1 MKGFIKRAA
10 IWLGKHE
17 RVILTCVTIGAEV
30 VAIYEAVKNGPKFE
44 EVTEK
49 VKKDET
55 TKKEAVKELAVPTVK
70 ILVPFAI
77 SSGATVLNH
86 KKASETIASI
96 SNLYTITKTVSDEY
110 KAQMEKELG
119 PEKAA
124 EIENRVFKDRADRT
138 IHSMNGNGYGDMI
151 HMTGHGTDRFYDAWS
166 GRWFLS
172 DINYIKRVVNDKNAQ
187 LQNDMYVSLNEFYA
201 DLDIPTTDSGREQG
215 WNVDFGKIDVGFEA
229 CLDEND
235 KPYTVMS
242 FKSAPGWLYEK
253 RHW

>member
-10 IWLGKHE
+10 MWLGKHE
-17 RVILTCVTIGAEV
+17 RVILTCVTISAEII
-30 VAIYEAVKNGPKFE
+30 AIYEAVKNGPEF
-44 EVTEK
+44 EK
-49 VKKDET
+49 VANE
-55 TKKEAVKELAVPTVK
+55 VKEEEITKGEAAKKLVVPAAK
-70 ILVPFAI
+70 IAIPFAI
-77 SSGATVLNH
+77 SSGAAILNH

-110 KAQMEKELG
+110 KAQAEKELG

-124 EIENRVFKDRADRT
+124 EIEGRIAKDQAAR
-138 IHSMNGNGYGDMI
+138 SFNGSSCGDMV
-151 HMTGHGTDRFYDAWS
+151 HLTGHGTDKFYDAWS

-215 WNVDFGKIDVGFEA
+215 WNVDFGKIDVAFEA

-242 FKSAPGWLYEK
+242 FKSAPGWMYEK
-253 RHW
+253 RRW

>member
-30 VAIYEAVKNGPKFE
+30 IAIYEAVKNGPEF
-44 EVTEK
+44 EK
-49 VKKDET
+49 VTKQVKDEEI
-55 TKKEAVKELAVPTVK
+55 TKKEAAKKLVVPAVK
-70 ILVPFAI
+70 IAVPFAV
-77 SSGATVLNH
+77 SSGAAILNH
-86 KKASETIASI
+86 KKASDTIASI

-110 KAQMEKELG
+110 KAQVEKELG

-124 EIENRVFKDRADRT
+124 EIEGRVNQNQAAR
-138 IHSMNGNGYGDMI
+138 SMNGGSNGDVVHI
-151 HMTGHGTDRFYDAWS
+151 TGHGTDKFYDAWS
-166 GRWFLS
+166 GRWFYS
-172 DINYIKRVVNDKNAQ
+172 DINYIKRVVNDKNLQ
-187 LQNDMYVSLNEFYA
+187 LQNDMYISLNEFYS

-215 WNVDFGKIDVGFEA
+215 WNVDFGKIDVAFEA

-242 FKSAPGWLYEK
+242 FKSAPGWMYEK
-253 RHW
+253 RNRW